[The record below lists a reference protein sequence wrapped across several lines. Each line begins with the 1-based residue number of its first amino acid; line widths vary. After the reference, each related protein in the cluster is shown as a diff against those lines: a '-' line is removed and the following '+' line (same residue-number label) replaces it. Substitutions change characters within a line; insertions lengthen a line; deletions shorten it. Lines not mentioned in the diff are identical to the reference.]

1 MEFKFELTGEVNPQ
15 EVKDHIEGKF
25 LSILE
30 IKETINNFWD
40 ELLLEFLEYPL
51 DYSEEFIS
59 DKRFD
64 TIYWDFIY
72 KDFSAQEQIFLQN
85 VDFKINSSTCEDLED
100 AIRVGVNE
108 LIDTYINKHLKKD
121 KELSLRIMQL
131 KMGIAN

>member
-1 MEFKFELTGEVNPQ
+1 MEFKFELTGEINPQ

-72 KDFSAQEQIFLQN
+72 KDFSVQEQIFLQN

-108 LIDTYINKHLKKD
+108 LIDTYINKHLKED